1 MVFHSSESSS
11 LINHRVANLCLV
23 LDDIKNNL
31 SGLQV
36 TDKQTEDLSKLMGGC
51 RSVLDDTK
59 KLIRKNESLG
69 AESTGLS
76 SKTRKAWKKLN
87 WDSATVNELRD
98 RMVSSTTYLNA
109 FSNSLA
115 RSVSFILKVELY

>member
-1 MVFHSSESSS
+1 MFIMVFHSSESSS

-36 TDKQTEDLSKLMGGC
+36 TDKQTDDLPKLMEGC
-51 RSVLDDTK
+51 RSVLDETE
-59 KLIRKNESLG
+59 KLIQKNEILG
-69 AESTGLS
+69 AESSGLI
-76 SKTRKAWKKLN
+76 SKTQKAWKKLN

-98 RMVSSTTYLNA
+98 RMVSNAIYLNA
-109 FSNSLA
+109 FNTSLA
-115 RSVSFILKVELY
+115 R